1 MSKAVEGVTEKI
13 EEYARKEFKSKGYVD
28 ASLRTIA
35 MEAGTTTG
43 SIYSRYGG
51 KEGLFSALV
60 EPAAREFTEIFEDV
74 QKKFHAIDI
83 ETDYTYKYM
92 EAVGLKFKEG
102 RPLTKDFMHIMN
114 TALFESFFE
123 VVRHNMSKEEA
134 MEYIDL
140 LEKYHSAGWSVIYD
154 ECK

>member
-13 EEYARKEFKSKGYVD
+13 EECAKKEFKSKGYVE

-60 EPAAREFTEIFEDV
+60 EPAAREFTEIFENV
-74 QKKFHAIDI
+74 QKQFH
-83 ETDYTYKYM
+83 
-92 EAVGLKFKEG
+92 
-102 RPLTKDFMHIMN
+102 
-114 TALFESFFE
+114 
-123 VVRHNMSKEEA
+123 A

>member
-74 QKKFHAIDI
+74 QKKFHAMESEMQTESLDEYSRNGMIQLV
-83 ETDYTYKYM
+83 EYM
-92 EAVGLKFKEG
+92 YN
-102 RPLTKDFMHIMN
+102 H
-114 TALFESFFE
+114 FE
-123 VVRHNMSKEEA
+123 
-134 MEYIDL
+134 
-140 LEKYHSAGWSVIYD
+140 
-154 ECK
+154 